1 MIIDSAFSL
10 SCSGRDDIL
19 SLPFFSAGRPLVQ
32 DSSQNLHPKCHL
44 TTINAGSMRFR
55 WNEENP
61 TRKNFLLQQNI
72 ISPTT
77 GAATSPSP
85 LVPPSGYPQI
95 LALSQ
100 KLSVPVELIHSQVV
114 YAIEQGMEGLPQLL
128 ARRGSH
134 PDAMDLWRGDGLITT
149 NSNLVP
155 VVTVADC
162 LPIYLYDPKT
172 ACRGVVHS
180 GWKGTGIVREAI
192 KLAEKEFG
200 ARAFDFSV
208 VIGPHIHSCC
218 YQVEQERLEF
228 FTSNFG
234 KSCILPPNNLN
245 LAQANCNLLV
255 DLGVPEDNILC
266 CSDCTCCD
274 SRFGSFRRQASH
286 LPDSMSLEEKLR
298 HFTTMMAFVC

>member
-1 MIIDSAFSL
+1 MIIDSAL
-10 SCSGRDDIL
+10 NISCSGRDDIL
-19 SLPFFSAGRPLVQ
+19 SLPFFSAGRPLIQ
-32 DSSQNLHPKCHL
+32 GLHPKCHL
-44 TTINAGSMRFR
+44 TTKNAGSMRFR

-72 ISPTT
+72 VSPQT
-77 GAATSPSP
+77 GAAISPSP
-85 LVPPSGYPQI
+85 LATPSGYPRN
-95 LALSQ
+95 LASQ
-100 KLSVPVELIHSQVV
+100 QRFSVPVELVHSQVV
-114 YAIEQGMEGLPQLL
+114 YAIEQGREGLPQLL

-149 NSNLVP
+149 SRNLVP

-180 GWKGTGIVREAI
+180 GWKGTGIVMEAI
-192 KLAEKEFG
+192 KLAEREYG
-200 ARAFDFSV
+200 AKAFDFSV

-218 YQVEQERLEF
+218 YQVEQDRVESF
-228 FTSNFG
+228 ASSFG
-234 KSCILPPNNLN
+234 KSCILPPNNLS
-245 LAQANCNLLV
+245 LAQANRNLLV

-274 SRFGSFRRQASH
+274 SRFGSFRRQAAH
-286 LPDSMSLEEKLR
+286 LPDSMSLEEKLL
-298 HFTTMMAFVC
+298 HFTTMMALVY